1 MVHALRE
8 VWRILIPHGIII
20 DLRPICVDV
29 PLLILT
35 SDGWKSAGLVDRGL
49 ERVNDIASDRALRI
63 MIHDGLFKRI
73 KREYFNFNYYWNNLN
88 DLKTDVEGSWKEDVI
103 LSKKN
108 WQRARQLFIN
118 GIEKNRIRIPIR
130 MKIDKFQK

>member
-1 MVHALRE
+1 
-8 VWRILIPHGIII
+8 
-20 DLRPICVDV
+20 
-29 PLLILT
+29 
-35 SDGWKSAGLVDRGL
+35 
-49 ERVNDIASDRALRI
+49 

-88 DLKTDVEGSWKEDVI
+88 DLKTDIEGSWKEDVI